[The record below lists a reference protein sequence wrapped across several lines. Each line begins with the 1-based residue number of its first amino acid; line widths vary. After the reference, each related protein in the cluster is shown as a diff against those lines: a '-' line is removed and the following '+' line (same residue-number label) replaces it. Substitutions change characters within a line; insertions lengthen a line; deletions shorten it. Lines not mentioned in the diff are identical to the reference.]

1 MSNRMTWAQIDEY
14 SRLKAER
21 SALDVALA
29 NLTSLEAAVRVLRKH
44 DLLSEWAKEIASIS
58 PPSGDTK

>member
-58 PPSGDTK
+58 HPSGE